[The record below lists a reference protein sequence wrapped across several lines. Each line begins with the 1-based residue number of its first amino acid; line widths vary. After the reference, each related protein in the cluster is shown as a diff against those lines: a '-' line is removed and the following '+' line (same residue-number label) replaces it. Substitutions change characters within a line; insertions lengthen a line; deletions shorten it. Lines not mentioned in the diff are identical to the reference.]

1 MRASVKHKLILLFPI
16 CEDASPAASQIE
28 FVSIREIG
36 VKKSFVAFGCSARHF
51 GNVNELGKFLV
62 IAGLLLAA
70 VGALLWSGFG
80 KGWLGRLPGDI
91 HYSKGD
97 FSFHFPI
104 VTCLL
109 LSAILTLLLW
119 LFRR

>member
-1 MRASVKHKLILLFPI
+1 MPASEFGKWLVVAGAILAL
-16 CEDASPAASQIE
+16 
-28 FVSIREIG
+28 
-36 VKKSFVAFGCSARHF
+36 
-51 GNVNELGKFLV
+51 
-62 IAGLLLAA
+62 
-70 VGALLWSGFG
+70 VGALLWSGIG

-91 HYSKGD
+91 HYVRDG

-109 LSAILTLLLW
+109 FSLVLTILFW

>member
-1 MRASVKHKLILLFPI
+1 MQ
-16 CEDASPAASQIE
+16 D
-28 FVSIREIG
+28 
-36 VKKSFVAFGCSARHF
+36 
-51 GNVNELGKFLV
+51 LGKLLV
-62 IAGLLLAA
+62 IGGLLIVG
-70 VGALLWSGFG
+70 VGALLWSGVG

-109 LSAILTLLLW
+109 ISVILTLVMW